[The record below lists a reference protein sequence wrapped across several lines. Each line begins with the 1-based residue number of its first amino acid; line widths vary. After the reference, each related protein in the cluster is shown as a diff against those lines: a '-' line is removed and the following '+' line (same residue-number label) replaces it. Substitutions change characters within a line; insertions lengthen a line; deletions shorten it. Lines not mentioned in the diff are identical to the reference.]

1 MVGARLGSGLKPT
14 FRYMKNVAGL
24 PMKPPRLSPNA
35 TEKLQQ
41 DEAWAEG
48 EGESGEGGRP

>member
-1 MVGARLGSGLKPT
+1 MGSGLKPT